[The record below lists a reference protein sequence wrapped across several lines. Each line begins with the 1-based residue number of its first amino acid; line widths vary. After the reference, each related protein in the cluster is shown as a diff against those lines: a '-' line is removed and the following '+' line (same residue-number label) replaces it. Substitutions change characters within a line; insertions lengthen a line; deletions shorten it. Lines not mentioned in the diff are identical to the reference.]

1 MDHFTFV
8 VKKNR
13 GMGLLACLFMKK
25 NLLKLNPP
33 SSKKIMV
40 SQTRKKNFN
49 GQSWNVVDIKINGK
63 NVVIFSLSLSYS
75 LSDWIKGG
83 NWNKKIKKLVIL
95 WSYDSF
101 VKHNVEN
108 LIVVEID
115 LKYSHELLT
124 QVF

>member
-8 VKKNR
+8 VKKYR

-25 NLLKLNPP
+25 IFWNWIPLPQKNNGVTN
-33 SSKKIMV
+33 K
-40 SQTRKKNFN
+40 KKNFN

-83 NWNKKIKKLVIL
+83 NWNKNKNL
-95 WSYDSF
+95 SF
-101 VKHNVEN
+101 C
-108 LIVVEID
+108 D
-115 LKYSHELLT
+115 LMTVL
-124 QVF
+124 